1 MAIGFKSGLSPKHS
15 QASPADIYWGG
26 NWCVHLC
33 VCVCVCVCVRERERE
48 REKERERESERA
60 LGNKYYPEFSEKT
73 DAVSKF
79 AQTPR
84 ESLSH

>member
-33 VCVCVCVCVRERERE
+33 VCVCVCVCVWERER
-48 REKERERESERA
+48 ERA
-60 LGNKYYPEFSEKT
+60 LGNKYYPEISEKT
-73 DAVSKF
+73 NAVSKF
-79 AQTPR
+79 AD
-84 ESLSH
+84 S